1 MIDMKEWKDEWKKEG
16 LWRIRREDEKIEKYV
31 EINVE
36 VRKEGNENESGMGK
50 IIYGYVKDCDDNSKI
65 FIKMGEKWDERKD

>member
-1 MIDMKEWKDEWKKEG
+1 M
-16 LWRIRREDEKIEKYV
+16 

-65 FIKMGEKWDERKD
+65 FIKMGEK